1 MANPVARVNDLHT
14 CPLHA
19 GGPVLPP
26 GAPNVL
32 VNGLPA
38 GRVTDPAVCTGAV
51 DAISTGAATVLV
63 NGLPLAHTTS
73 TSLHG
78 GVVVLGSVNVV
89 VGGPDVA
96 FRFSLSGSPAAIAQ
110 AQQGLGLLYS
120 IPSGRQLIARLAAS
134 GQTVTIAITTG
145 GSDATPA
152 SSAAG
157 PKATAVRWNPAQRVE
172 GLPASDPRGGAVV
185 LGHELCHSLHNA
197 EDTQGKGPHEHH
209 PGQQGSSDRG
219 EERQTVGSAPPHDSQ
234 GRAVNDSNGNPAGTH
249 TRRPDGT
256 LEPGIDYSHQSPTEN
271 TLRND
276 FGYQQRATYYPSTW
290 PGGPPW

>member
-1 MANPVARVNDLHT
+1 
-14 CPLHA
+14 
-19 GGPVLPP
+19 
-26 GAPNVL
+26 
-32 VNGLPA
+32 
-38 GRVTDPAVCTGAV
+38 
-51 DAISTGAATVLV
+51 
-63 NGLPLAHTTS
+63 
-73 TSLHG
+73 
-78 GVVVLGSVNVV
+78 VVLGSVNVV